1 MSQPQPADPARPD
14 LHQADSRQP
23 APAPH
28 EPDSR
33 PPEPAPHQPS
43 VTVTGDSADGRPLR
57 VVERALR
64 GPAAGR
70 ADGWRD
76 RVVVV
81 PGGHRPGRPDFQQR
95 DRSRTQLPVTGSRR
109 IVVLGCTVGAGQ
121 TITTLMTGEVLA
133 RIRDEPVAV
142 LDLNTGR
149 GSLAERA
156 DSMPA
161 VAAGRA
167 PSGPD
172 HLHHSPAPSRL
183 AVITSEA
190 TEAVGQPGDADR
202 DVAKVFEMLSAR
214 YTLTLADP
222 GASTVPR
229 VLGIADQLVL
239 VAPASQDAANAIA
252 MTLEWLEAHGHADL
266 ARNCTTVINGISR
279 QTLAHAEQAET
290 VARGR
295 CRAIVRVPWDDQ
307 LRNPAPERRPGGES
321 AAPLAHPGGRML
333 GPGAVQAY
341 TALAGVLV
349 SGLATAPEPR
359 QARL

>member
-1 MSQPQPADPARPD
+1 
-14 LHQADSRQP
+14 
-23 APAPH
+23 
-28 EPDSR
+28 
-33 PPEPAPHQPS
+33 
-43 VTVTGDSADGRPLR
+43 VTGDRADGRPLR
-57 VVERALR
+57 VIERALA

-70 ADGWRD
+70 ADGWHD

-95 DRSRTQLPVTGSRR
+95 DRARAQLPVTGSRR

-133 RIRDEPVAV
+133 RVRDEPVAV

-167 PSGPD
+167 PAGPD

-190 TEAVGQPGDADR
+190 SVAAGQPDDADQ
-202 DVAKVFEMLSAR
+202 DVATVFEMLSAR
-214 YTLTLADP
+214 YALTLADP
-222 GASTVPR
+222 GASVVPR

-239 VAPASQDAANAIA
+239 VAPASQDAARAIA

-279 QTLAHAEQAET
+279 QTLMHAEQAET

-307 LRNPAPERRPGGES
+307 LRNPAPERSPDGES
-321 AAPLAHPGGRML
+321 VAPLALGGGRML

-349 SGLATAPEPR
+349 AGLATAPEPR
-359 QARL
+359 QAQL